1 MPTRL
6 PRQARDATLAVAVL
20 ASALLPLVACDGEPG
35 DTRVEP
41 ERVVLVHGLGRTR
54 ASMTMLGAR
63 LSAAGFEVANV
74 GYPSTRESL
83 EELVHRLRREVD
95 ECCSPRVEDLHFVTH
110 SMGGILVRRYLA
122 RYSPQHR
129 GRIVMLSPPSQGSE
143 IIDAFAESPL
153 LLEML
158 GPMGARLGTDSLS
171 LPNQLGPAE
180 FELGI
185 IAGNRSLNIITSWLI
200 PGPDDGKVSVERAR
214 LQGTAHFLVVPAT
227 HTFIMNRRDV
237 ADQTAF
243 FLRNGRFSA
252 DSLAAEEADS
262 SEVLP

>member
-1 MPTRL
+1 
-6 PRQARDATLAVAVL
+6 
-20 ASALLPLVACDGEPG
+20 
-35 DTRVEP
+35 
-41 ERVVLVHGLGRTR
+41 
-54 ASMTMLGAR
+54 MTMLGAR

-83 EELVHRLRREVD
+83 EELVLRLQREV
-95 ECCSPRVEDLHFVTH
+95 EACCPSGTENLHFVTH

-129 GRIVMLSPPSQGSE
+129 GRVVMLSPPSQGSE
-143 IIDAFAESPL
+143 IIDAFTESPL

-158 GPMGARLGTDSLS
+158 GPMGAQLGTDSLS
-171 LPNQLGPAE
+171 LPNQLGPAD

-185 IAGNRSLNIITSWLI
+185 IAGNRSLNIITSWLF
-200 PGPDDGKVSVERAR
+200 PGPDDGQVSVERAR
-214 LQGTAHFLVVPAT
+214 LEGAAHFLVVPAT

-252 DSLAAEEADS
+252 DSLAAEETDS
-262 SEVLP
+262 SEVMP